1 MDNMLNE
8 KINEKIKKEKEK
20 IKENKYLEF
29 ILDVIYIAL
38 GAFFI
43 AVGINLFLLPH
54 KMTTGGASGIATVV
68 YYLTNIPL
76 GVTILAVNIPLFVIA
91 ITKLGLKFSIKTIIS
106 TVLLSVFIDV
116 FEFKGIVDSFNADL
130 FTSCLFGGIIVGIG
144 LSLTF
149 KAGASSGGSDL
160 LAQIIYNLTS
170 IQSISQILLV
180 IEMVIISLIIIVLK
194 DVNAGLYSIVAMY
207 ISTKMIDVLFEGVYY
222 TREVTIISK
231 NSENII
237 NDILYDLKRG
247 ATVIKGMGAHS
258 KEQVDLITCVVT
270 RPQIAKLKRI
280 IRRNDKKAL
289 IYITNIN
296 EAIGQGFKEING

>member
-1 MDNMLNE
+1 MENVENIKTNHVE
-8 KINEKIKKEKEK
+8 KLKTKNTFEW
-20 IKENKYLEF
+20 F
-29 ILDVIYIAL
+29 VDILYIIL
-38 GAFFI
+38 GAFCI

-54 KMTTGGASGIATVV
+54 KITTGGASGIATVI
-68 YYLTNIPL
+68 YYLFQIPM
-76 GVTILAVNIPLFVIA
+76 GVTILIVNIPLFIIA
-91 ITKLGLKFSIKTIIS
+91 LTKLGVKFSIKTIIS
-106 TVLLSVFIDV
+106 TILLSVFVDV
-116 FEFKGIVDSFNADL
+116 FQFDRFIDTFNADL

-170 IQSISQILLV
+170 LQSISQILLV
-180 IEMVIISLIIIVLK
+180 IEMAIISLIIIVLK

-207 ISTKMIDVLFEGVYY
+207 ISTKMIDVLFEGIYY

-231 NSENII
+231 NASSII
-237 NDILYDLKRG
+237 HEILYDLKRG
-247 ATVIKGMGAHS
+247 ATITKAIGAHS
-258 KEQVDLITCVVT
+258 REEVDMITCIVT

-280 IRRNDKKAL
+280 IRKNDKRAL
-289 IYITNIN
+289 IYVTNVN

>member
-1 MDNMLNE
+1 MENVENIKTNHIE
-8 KINEKIKKEKEK
+8 KLKTKNTFEW
-20 IKENKYLEF
+20 F
-29 ILDVIYIAL
+29 VDILYIIL
-38 GAFFI
+38 GAFCI

-54 KMTTGGASGIATVV
+54 KITTGGASGIATVI
-68 YYLTNIPL
+68 YYLFQIPM
-76 GVTILAVNIPLFVIA
+76 GVTILIVNIPLFIIA
-91 ITKLGLKFSIKTIIS
+91 LTKLGVKFSIKTIIS
-106 TVLLSVFIDV
+106 TILLSVFVDV
-116 FEFKGIVDSFNADL
+116 FQFDRFIDTFNADL

-170 IQSISQILLV
+170 LQSISQILLV
-180 IEMVIISLIIIVLK
+180 IEMAIISLIIIVLK

-207 ISTKMIDVLFEGVYY
+207 ISTKMIDVLFEGIYY

-231 NSENII
+231 NASSII
-237 NDILYDLKRG
+237 HEILYDLKRG
-247 ATVIKGMGAHS
+247 ATITKAIGAHS
-258 KEQVDLITCVVT
+258 REEVDMITCIVT

-280 IRRNDKKAL
+280 IRKNDKRAL
-289 IYITNIN
+289 IYVTNVN